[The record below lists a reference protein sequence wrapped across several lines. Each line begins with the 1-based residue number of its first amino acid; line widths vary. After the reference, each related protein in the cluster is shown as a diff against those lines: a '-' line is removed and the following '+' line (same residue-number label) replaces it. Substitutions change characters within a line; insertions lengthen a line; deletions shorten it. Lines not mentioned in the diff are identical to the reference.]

1 MNSFTLRIGR
11 NVSLVKVWALVCLVK
26 SFFRILRENSVLL
39 RALRGHF
46 IREQHCCLHLILWCL
61 IHRKRCYASPP
72 SNIRLENSLKLEW
85 CPGVQRSEQTS
96 WTKVSKLSKV
106 HFDLPFLDLN
116 WKCPASLRLELSL
129 KNSSFSSEFRR
140 GSSLLLAWTYLT
152 LVPLS
157 GWETFTPIIS

>member
-96 WTKVSKLSKV
+96 W
-106 HFDLPFLDLN
+106 
-116 WKCPASLRLELSL
+116 SLRCLSCRKCTSTCL
-129 KNSSFSSEFRR
+129 FLIWIENVQLPYVWSFRSKILHFRQNSAVDLRYYSREH
-140 GSSLLLAWTYLT
+140 
-152 LVPLS
+152 
-157 GWETFTPIIS
+157 I